1 MQLQQLKNQ
10 TQTKLKDQEKS
21 KNANKNKKP
30 IKDTKINNGDK
41 GNKDNKDSNNKP
53 KVRLAQ
59 LPSAT
64 GKLNLNQLIKKYKAT
79 QSPLLPQVTRK
90 VIDESLTTQ
99 LPVKNIIRDLQC
111 IWPIQFVLLLENPKQ
126 AGGRWGEIFCYA
138 LHDIGLENILKNSN
152 NGSIYNFVMKDN
164 FEVFKKMKDKIHER
178 EVKDWEMRIN
188 RRNKYLQIQE
198 KIEAKKAAKLAAM
211 EAKKQT
217 EPTQEEL
224 KILFENDMQSK
235 VEVQAQSEKI
245 TETLF

>member
-1 MQLQQLKNQ
+1 MQVQQLNNQ
-10 TQTKLKDQEKS
+10 IQTKPKEQQKS
-21 KNANKNKKP
+21 NNNVNKNKKP
-30 IKDTKINNGDK
+30 IKDTKGNNESKNKNNGK
-41 GNKDNKDSNNKP
+41 EP
-53 KVRLAQ
+53 KKLLVSL
-59 LPSAT
+59 S

-99 LPVKNIIRDLQC
+99 LPVKNIIRDLEC

-152 NGSIYNFVMKDN
+152 NGSIYNFIMKDN
-164 FEVFKKMKDKIHER
+164 FDVFKKMKDKIHER
-178 EVKDWEMRIN
+178 EVKDWEMRVN

-198 KIEAKKAAKLAAM
+198 KIEAKKASKLAAM
-211 EAKKQT
+211 EAKKQI

-224 KILFENDMQSK
+224 KIQFENDMQSK